1 MRGVIKWRWI
11 TPKTKCPHCGK
22 WLSLTVNIANVRTSK
37 ATGKVSVG
45 TSESTDP
52 LPATAAASET
62 D

>member
-1 MRGVIKWRWI
+1 MRGVINWRWI

-37 ATGKVSVG
+37 ATGRVN
-45 TSESTDP
+45 
-52 LPATAAASET
+52 ATASDDSDPSPASIADSKT